1 MTPHATA
8 RTSPS
13 GAGAFERLLQA
24 RVRLNWEVALYV
36 LIFAAAF
43 ALRFWDLGARSLHH
57 DESIHAQ
64 WSWGLL
70 KGNYRHDPVFHGPLY
85 YHVQA
90 AVFYLFGASDYTA
103 RVSAAIFGMALTA
116 LPLLLRRRLGA
127 VGTIAAVA
135 LIAFSPTL
143 VYYSR
148 FFREDIYMAFF
159 TMLMVAAMWR
169 YLAEGRDRWLIILAL
184 AFAGSMATKEATYLT
199 LAVFLLF
206 LDVYLAT
213 LLAASTLEGQGTNT
227 AWRRALLAIGLAP
240 WAWAIAALWPFL
252 GFVRRRLNW
261 DELPRPGAALVLLG
275 TLTVPLITVLLRGPL
290 ESMGVVDKKQLV
302 CRCYWDYDAGDVVC
316 RPTHPARDALA
327 MGGLFAI
334 TTSAAALIGLQWR
347 PKTWAIAAGSAALVY
362 LTLMTSLWTNFEGL
376 CSGPWGSLDYWIS
389 QQDVRRGGQ
398 PWFYYYMLMPAYEFL
413 PLAIAVGGA
422 WWSLV
427 RGDAFSRF
435 LWFWLVGTWLVLS
448 MAGEKMPWL
457 NTHLALP
464 VCILAAW
471 TVARAWRAWESPP
484 SLRRLLPLLLS
495 TGVIALGAM
504 AVIAYIPGGPL
515 FNAARAGV
523 ALVAVAMIGLAIA
536 PYGWRAAGTVAVVA
550 VVGALAAFSLRTMV
564 MAVYERGDV
573 PKDLLI
579 YTQSSPQI
587 TDIADQIDQLAAATG
602 KGFALPI
609 AVDST
614 DSFAWPWAWYLRD
627 YTAVAYMDFTAGLP
641 SGEYAVLLVNQS
653 NAAKVND
660 SLEQAGDVRYGS
672 PIPYPHRWWFDET
685 YRPAITTGPW
695 TGHVEVGPFELPNL
709 VPKRATWETIG
720 SGIFKGRWLPTV
732 AGYWRDHDPG
742 RPSGSVD
749 ALAYFPVNFDP
760 ATGNLTSRPVE
771 PPKPTADREGRPM
784 FGGIGSL
791 PGQFVSPVDVETDSA
806 GNLYVIDRA
815 SRKLQK
821 FDAAGNFVASADVRT
836 NPADPNEGAEPWG
849 LEVGPSGTI
858 IVADTFG
865 WRVRVFDRD
874 LKPVTTFGGPPD
886 TSKAPGPYDLYG
898 PRDAAVDAEG
908 NVWVTDTG
916 HGRVMVY
923 TVGGQFLRQVGE
935 RGAGQGQFDEPVGID
950 IASDGSVLV
959 ADMYNRR
966 VQILDSR
973 GNYVGEFRVD
983 GWGGQDVKDKPYVRA
998 LRNGTV
1004 AVSLPALN
1012 QVRVYNRQG
1021 QLLHTIAPSEEPLNR
1036 PYGIVETPDGK
1047 LWVSEGGSGRLRLFT
1062 LQ

>member
-1 MTPHATA
+1 MTLRAATP
-8 RTSPS
+8 PS
-13 GAGAFERLLQA
+13 TPAMGALERLLHV
-24 RVRLNWEVALYV
+24 RVRVNWEVALYIV
-36 LIFAAAF
+36 IFAVAF
-43 ALRFWDLGARSLHH
+43 GLRFWDLGSRALHH

-85 YHVQA
+85 YHVQG

-103 RVSAAIFGMALTA
+103 RVSAAIFGMGLTA

-127 VGTIAAVA
+127 VGTLAAVA
-135 LIAFSPTL
+135 LIALSPTL

-169 YLAEGRDRWLIILAL
+169 YLAGGRDRWLIVLAL
-184 AFAGSMATKEATYLT
+184 ALAGSMATKEATYLT

-206 LDVYLAT
+206 LDVYLAA
-213 LLAASTLEGQGTNT
+213 LLAITTLDARGVNT
-227 AWRRALLAIGLAP
+227 AWRRALLTVALAP

-252 GFVRRRLNW
+252 GFLRRSFDW
-261 DELPRPGAALVLLG
+261 EELPRPGDALILLG
-275 TLTVPLITVLLRGPL
+275 TMTVPLITVLLRGPL
-290 ESMGVVDKKQLV
+290 ESLGVVGEKQLV

-334 TTSAAALIGLQWR
+334 TTSATALIGLQWR
-347 PKTWAIAAGSAALVY
+347 PKTWALAAGGAALLY
-362 LTLMTSLWTNFEGL
+362 LTLMTSLWTNLEGL
-376 CSGPWGSLDYWIS
+376 CSGPWGSLDYWIG
-389 QQDVRRGGQ
+389 QQDVQRGGQ

-422 WWSLV
+422 WWSIV

-435 LWFWLVGTWLVLS
+435 LWFWLAGTWLVLS

-464 VCILAAW
+464 ACILAAW
-471 TVARAWRAWESPP
+471 TIARAWRAWQSPP
-484 SLRRLLPLLLS
+484 PARRMIPLLLS
-495 TGVIALGAM
+495 VALTALGAM
-504 AVIAYIPGGPL
+504 AIIAYIPGGAPY
-515 FNAARAGV
+515 NVARAGI
-523 ALVAVAMIGLAIA
+523 ALGAVVMICVTAA
-536 PYGWRAAGTVAVVA
+536 PFGRRAAGAVAVVA
-550 VVGALAAFSLRTMV
+550 VAGALVLFSIRTMV

-579 YTQSSPQI
+579 YTQSSPHI
-587 TDIADQIDQLAAATG
+587 TDIADQVDMLAAASG

-627 YTAVAYMDFTAGLP
+627 YTSVAYMDFTAGLP
-641 SGEYAVLLVNQS
+641 SGDYAVLLVNQS
-653 NAAKVND
+653 NAGKVND
-660 SLEQAGDVRYGS
+660 SLEQSGDVRYGS

-685 YRPAITTGPW
+685 YRSAITTGPW
-695 TGHVEVGPFELPNL
+695 TSHMVVGPFELPNL

-720 SGIFKGRWLPTV
+720 SGIFRGRWLPTI
-732 AGYWRDHDPG
+732 AGYWRDHDPH

-749 ALAYFPVNFDP
+749 ALAYFPANFDP
-760 ATGNLTSRPVE
+760 ETGALTTRPLE
-771 PPKPTADREGRPM
+771 PPAPTADKSGRPS

-791 PGQFVSPVDVETDSA
+791 PGQFVSPVDVEA
-806 GNLYVIDRA
+806 GPEGNLYVIDRA
-815 SRKLQK
+815 SKKLQK
-821 FDAAGNFVASADVRT
+821 FDAQGNFVASVDVRA
-836 NPADPNEGAEPWG
+836 NPADPNESAEPWG
-849 LEVGPSGTI
+849 LEVGPDGTI

-886 TSKAPGPYDLYG
+886 TSKTPGPYDLYG
-898 PRDAAVDAEG
+898 PRDAAIDGEG
-908 NVWVTDTG
+908 NIWVTDTG
-916 HGRVMVY
+916 HGRLMVY
-923 TVGGQFLRQVGE
+923 TPAGVFVRQVGE
-935 RGAGQGQFDEPVGID
+935 RGAGPGQFDEPVGLD
-950 IASDGSVLV
+950 IAADGSILV

-966 VQILDSR
+966 VQILNAR
-973 GNYVGEFRVD
+973 GEYAGEFAVD
-983 GWGGQDVKDKPYVRA
+983 GWGGQDVKDKPYLRA
-998 LRNGTV
+998 LRDGRV
-1004 AVSLPALN
+1004 AVSLPGLN
-1012 QVRVYNRQG
+1012 QVRVYDRNG
-1021 QLLHTIAPSEEPLNR
+1021 QLLNTIAPSEEPLNR
-1036 PYGIVETPDGK
+1036 PYGIVETADGK